1 MTSSLFFLA
10 AGIRPS
16 SVTAEIVSC
25 AVTSMDFFDRL
36 QEQGEGLFFFFKS
49 NQKGISPYKISTFSS
64 RGLMRRKME
73 IWNTFYL
80 STKISQNYKKQIE
93 DSAAY

>member
-36 QEQGEGLFFFFKS
+36 QEQGEGLSRVIKKEFLLTKS
-49 NQKGISPYKISTFSS
+49 VHFQAEG
-64 RGLMRRKME
+64 
-73 IWNTFYL
+73 
-80 STKISQNYKKQIE
+80 
-93 DSAAY
+93 

>member
-1 MTSSLFFLA
+1 MSSSLFFLA

-36 QEQGEGLFFFFKS
+36 QEQGEGFFFFFKS
-49 NQKGISPYKISTFSS
+49 NQKGISPYEISTLSS
-64 RGLMRRKME
+64 RGLMRRKM
-73 IWNTFYL
+73 
-80 STKISQNYKKQIE
+80 KI
-93 DSAAY
+93 

>member
-36 QEQGEGLFFFFKS
+36 QEQGEGLFFFKS

-64 RGLMRRKME
+64 RGLMRRKMK
-73 IWNTFYL
+73 IWNTVYL
-80 STKISQNYKKQIE
+80 STKISQNYKKQW
-93 DSAAY
+93 

>member
-1 MTSSLFFLA
+1 MTSRIFFLA

-36 QEQGEGLFFFFKS
+36 QEQGESLFFF
-49 NQKGISPYKISTFSS
+49 Q
-64 RGLMRRKME
+64 E
-73 IWNTFYL
+73 
-80 STKISQNYKKQIE
+80 
-93 DSAAY
+93 

>member
-25 AVTSMDFFDRL
+25 AVTSMVFFDRL

-49 NQKGISPYKISTFSS
+49 NQKGISPYEISTFS
-64 RGLMRRKME
+64 RIGLMRRKM
-73 IWNTFYL
+73 
-80 STKISQNYKKQIE
+80 KI
-93 DSAAY
+93 

>member
-36 QEQGEGLFFFFKS
+36 QEQGEGLFFFQEKSKRNFSLRNQYIFKQRVDEKKDE
-49 NQKGISPYKISTFSS
+49 NMKYGILFI
-64 RGLMRRKME
+64 
-73 IWNTFYL
+73 
-80 STKISQNYKKQIE
+80 
-93 DSAAY
+93 

>member
-36 QEQGEGLFFFFKS
+36 QEQGEGLFFFKS

-64 RGLMRRKME
+64 RGLMRL
-73 IWNTFYL
+73 IF
-80 STKISQNYKKQIE
+80 ISQKYNCEKGIFI
-93 DSAAY
+93 DTLHALGFV

>member
-36 QEQGEGLFFFFKS
+36 QEQGEGLFFFQVIKKEFLLTKS
-49 NQKGISPYKISTFSS
+49 RVDEKKDENMKYGILFI
-64 RGLMRRKME
+64 
-73 IWNTFYL
+73 
-80 STKISQNYKKQIE
+80 
-93 DSAAY
+93 

>member
-1 MTSSLFFLA
+1 MTSSLFFLT

-49 NQKGISPYKISTFSS
+49 NQKGISPYEISTFSS
-64 RGLMRRKME
+64 RGLMRRKM
-73 IWNTFYL
+73 
-80 STKISQNYKKQIE
+80 KI
-93 DSAAY
+93 